1 MNPNLNFGQYVT
13 GVNEGREEG
22 IIEFLS
28 LVPACDSLTLIG
40 TSPAWTQ
47 KDAEAF
53 HAWLG
58 AYFTW
63 LTESPLPRPRQLR
76 INNHG
81 TWDDAQTADIALVLG
96 KTDYA
101 KKLVADGLQKRLARQ
116 VEPDGR
122 QPLELTRTKS
132 LNYSLKNLEGLFA
145 LAQLGDRVGVDW
157 WNYTTP
163 DGRSIRVALRYLA
176 PYADPGKPWPKEDL
190 IAGDRT
196 RLFALLAQTL
206 HHGDDPLFREMLRF
220 SPADA
225 RWQLLWP

>member
-53 HAWLG
+53 NAWLG

-63 LTESPLPRPRQLR
+63 LTESPTGRAEAAAL
-76 INNHG
+76 NNHG
-81 TWDDAQTADIALVLG
+81 TCDDVQIAYISLLLG
-96 KTDYA
+96 KTAYA
-101 KKLVADGLQKRLARQ
+101 KKLLVDDLQKRLAQQ

-122 QPLELTRTKS
+122 QPLELARTKS
-132 LNYSLKNLEGLFA
+132 LGYSLKNLEGLFA
-145 LAQLGDRVGVDW
+145 LAELGDRVGVDW
-157 WNYTTP
+157 WHYATP
-163 DGRSIRVALRYLA
+163 DGRNLRVALRYLA
-176 PYADPGKPWPKEDL
+176 PYADPAKPWLKDDL
-190 IAGDRT
+190 VAGDRT
-196 RLFALLAQTL
+196 RLFALFAQAL
-206 HHGDDPLFREMLRF
+206 RHGDDPLFRKMMRF

-225 RWQLLWP
+225 RWHLLWP